1 MTPAP
6 PSGPVSP
13 SDPLPPSGP
22 VGRPLVHADVGVLGP
37 RVGRVR
43 LDDPDRRNALV
54 PEVVDGI
61 VAAFDRFEGD
71 EGVGAVV
78 VHGAPP
84 AFCAGGSLA
93 DLEQLGSEADARRIY
108 EGFLRVARCPLPTIA
123 AVDGA
128 AVGAGFNLA
137 LACDVRLA
145 TPRARFDSRFLAL
158 GLHPGGGSTFM
169 LRHIV
174 GDHSAAAMI
183 LFGQVLDGP
192 EAARVGL
199 AWRCVGDDELLALAG
214 EMAARAAAFRALA
227 VRTKA
232 TLAALHGLTSLDQ
245 AVAVEVEAQL
255 WSIAQPDFAERLAA
269 LQAQIAA
276 R

>member
-1 MTPAP
+1 
-6 PSGPVSP
+6 
-13 SDPLPPSGP
+13 
-22 VGRPLVHADVGVLGP
+22 
-37 RVGRVR
+37 
-43 LDDPDRRNALV
+43 
-54 PEVVDGI
+54 
-61 VAAFDRFEGD
+61 
-71 EGVGAVV
+71 
-78 VHGAPP
+78 
-84 AFCAGGSLA
+84 
-93 DLEQLGSEADARRIY
+93 
-108 EGFLRVARCPLPTIA
+108 
-123 AVDGA
+123 
-128 AVGAGFNLA
+128 
-137 LACDVRLA
+137 
-145 TPRARFDSRFLAL
+145 
-158 GLHPGGGSTFM
+158 M

-174 GDHSAAAMI
+174 GHHSAAAMI
-183 LFGQVLDGP
+183 LFGQVLDGA

-214 EMAARAAAFRALA
+214 EMAAQAAAFPRALA